1 MSSPLL
7 KKLAGQTAI
16 YGLGTILGRVLNYL
30 LTPLYT
36 GIFAA
41 EAFGTYSEAYSYI
54 AILLIVLTYG
64 METALFHFAQK
75 NPNPNRVFSTAAVS
89 LLLTTSVFWLLL
101 FPNSLTVADIMNYP
115 GHPEYVVWL
124 GLIIGFDALSSLPM
138 AWLRLKG
145 RPGLFS
151 LITLINIGVNIGLN
165 LFWLKWGRDAYASGQ
180 GSPFE
185 GWGLL
190 EYNPEIGV
198 GYIFLANLIASGVK
212 LMLCIP
218 FFRTGRLH
226 LDFSLLRQMLHYAAP
241 LLVAGLGF
249 ILNERLDVLM
259 LKYILPLSPK
269 EAMYQVGVYGA
280 CYKLAIL
287 MTIFIQAFRYA
298 AEPFFFSQQKR
309 GDAKELYASVM
320 NYFVAFCSVLYLMV
334 VLHLDVFKHFLRDSS
349 YWEGLGIVPVI
360 MLANIFLGIYMNL
373 SMWYKLSGQTRYGAI
388 FSVMGAALTIGLNAA
403 LIPHF
408 GFMGSAYTT
417 LAAYGS
423 MVLVSYIWGL
433 KNYPIPYN
441 LKRIGVYL
449 GLSVGLYLIH
459 SLFDFADVRIRL
471 ITGFAMWSGFVVFA
485 SFTEFPSLKN
495 RISSTWKK

>member
-7 KKLAGQTAI
+7 KKLAGQTAV

-75 NPNPNRVFSTAAVS
+75 NDKPKRVFSTAAAS
-89 LLLTTSVFWLLL
+89 LLLTTACFWIFL
-101 FPNSLTVADIMNYP
+101 FPNSSFVSELMNYP

-138 AWLRLKG
+138 AWLRLQG

-151 LITLINIGVNIGLN
+151 IITLVNIGVNIGLN
-165 LFWLKWGRDAYASGQ
+165 LFWLKWGRDIYLSGNA
-180 GSPFE
+180 SPFE

-190 EYNPEIGV
+190 EFNPEIGV

-212 LMLCIP
+212 LLLCIP
-218 FFRTGRLH
+218 FLKTGRLH
-226 LDFSLLRQMLHYAAP
+226 LDARLLRQMLTYSAP

-269 EAMYQVGVYGA
+269 DAMHQVGVYGA

-298 AEPFFFSQQKR
+298 AEPFFFSQQNR
-309 GDAKELYASVM
+309 NDAKEMYASVM
-320 NYFVAFCSVLYLMV
+320 NYFVAFCSVLFLMV
-334 VLHLDVFKHFLRDSS
+334 VLHLDIFKHFLRDSS
-349 YWEGLGIVPVI
+349 YWEGLSIVPVI

-373 SMWYKLSGQTRYGAI
+373 SMWYKLSGQTKYGAI
-388 FSVMGAALTIGLNAA
+388 FSVIGAAITIGLNAA
-403 LIPHF
+403 LIPYF
-408 GFMGSAYTT
+408 GFVGSAYTT
-417 LAAYGS
+417 LAAYGTM
-423 MVLVSYIWGL
+423 MVLSYLWGL
-433 KNYPIPYN
+433 KEYPIPYN
-441 LKRIGVYL
+441 LKRIAVYL
-449 GLSVGLYLIH
+449 GLSVLLYLVH
-459 SLFDFADVRIRL
+459 RLFDSTTPALRLGFGFIMWTAFVAFAL
-471 ITGFAMWSGFVVFA
+471 L
-485 SFTEFPSLKN
+485 TEFPNLKKQF
-495 RISSTWKK
+495 SAKWKT

>member
-7 KKLAGQTAI
+7 KKLAGQTAV
-16 YGLGTILGRVLNYL
+16 YGVGTILGRVLNYL

-75 NPNPNRVFSTAAVS
+75 SDKPERVFSTAAVS
-89 LLLTTSVFWLLL
+89 LLISTSIFWILL
-101 FPNSLTVADIMNYP
+101 FPNSSFVSALMNYP

-151 LITLINIGVNIGLN
+151 IITLLNIAVNIGLN
-165 LFWLKWGRDAYASGQ
+165 LFWLKWGRDMYLTGAT
-180 GSPFE
+180 SPFQ

-190 EYNPEIGV
+190 EFNPEIGV
-198 GYIFLANLIASGVK
+198 GYIFLANLLASGVK
-212 LMLCIP
+212 LALCIP
-218 FFRTGRLH
+218 FLKTGKLH
-226 LDFSLLRQMLHYAAP
+226 LDFRLLKQMLIYAAP

-259 LKYILPLSPK
+259 LKYILPLSPN
-269 EAMYQVGVYGA
+269 EAMHQVGVYGA

-309 GDAKELYASVM
+309 KDAKELYASVM
-320 NYFVAFCSVLYLMV
+320 NYFVAFCSVLFLMV
-334 VLHLDVFKHFLRDSS
+334 VLHLDIFKHFLRDSS
-349 YWEGLGIVPVI
+349 YWEGLRIVPII

-373 SMWYKLSGQTRYGAI
+373 SMWYKLSGQTKYGAI
-388 FSVMGAALTIGLNAA
+388 FSVVGATITIGLNAF
-403 LIPHF
+403 LIPRF
-408 GFMGSAYTT
+408 GFIGSAYTT
-417 LAAYGS
+417 LIAYGT
-423 MVLVSYIWGL
+423 MMTLSYLWGL
-433 KNYPIPYN
+433 KEYPIPYN
-441 LKRIGVYL
+441 VKRIGFYL
-449 GLSVGLYLIH
+449 GLTLILYWIH
-459 SLFDFADVRIRL
+459 RLFDNADLMIRL
-471 ITGFAMWSGFVVFA
+471 GTGFALWIGFITFTLC
-485 SFTEFPSLKN
+485 TEFPKLKHLFLPK
-495 RISSTWKK
+495 WKT

>member
-7 KKLAGQTAI
+7 KKLAGQTAV

-41 EAFGTYSEAYSYI
+41 EAFGTYSEAYAYI

-64 METALFHFAQK
+64 METALFHFVQK
-75 NPNPNRVFSTAAVS
+75 NPNPKRVFSTAAAS
-89 LLLTTSVFWLLL
+89 LLLTTSVFWVLL
-101 FPNSLTVADIMNYP
+101 FPNSSFVANLMNYP

-151 LITLINIGVNIGLN
+151 TITLINIGVNIGLN
-165 LFWLKWGRDAYASGQ
+165 LFWLKWGRDVHLSGQ
-180 GSPFE
+180 ISPFE
-185 GWGLL
+185 GWGML

-198 GYIFLANLIASGVK
+198 GYIFLANLIASAVK

-218 FFRTGRLH
+218 FFRTGGLH
-226 LDFSLLRQMLHYAAP
+226 LDFSLLKQMLRYAAP

-269 EAMYQVGVYGA
+269 ESMHQVGVYGA

-309 GDAKELYASVM
+309 TDAKEMYASVM
-320 NYFVAFCSVLYLMV
+320 NYFVAFCSVLFLMV
-334 VLHLDVFKHFLRDSS
+334 VLHLDLFKHFLRDSS
-349 YWEGLGIVPVI
+349 YWEGLSIVPVI

-388 FSVMGAALTIGLNAA
+388 FSVIGAALTIGLNAA

-408 GFMGSAYTT
+408 GFVGSAYTT
-417 LAAYGS
+417 LVAYGTM
-423 MVLVSYIWGL
+423 MVISYLWGL
-433 KNYPIPYN
+433 KKYPIPYN
-441 LKRIGVYL
+441 LKRIGLYL
-449 GLSVGLYLIH
+449 SLSVGLYLFH
-459 SLFDFADVRIRL
+459 RVFDSANVPIRL
-471 ITGFAMWSGFVVFA
+471 GSGFALWLGFIAFA
-485 SFTEFPSLKN
+485 VLTEFPTLKHLF
-495 RISSTWKK
+495 SSK

>member
-7 KKLAGQTAI
+7 KKLAGQTAV

-41 EAFGTYSEAYSYI
+41 EAFGTYSEAYAYI

-64 METALFHFAQK
+64 METALFHFVQK
-75 NPNPNRVFSTAAVS
+75 NPNPKRVFSTAAAS
-89 LLLTTSVFWLLL
+89 LLLTTSVFWVLL
-101 FPNSLTVADIMNYP
+101 FPNSSFVANLMNYP

-151 LITLINIGVNIGLN
+151 TITLINIGVNIGLN
-165 LFWLKWGRDAYASGQ
+165 LFWLKWGRDLHLAGQ
-180 GSPFE
+180 ISPFE

-198 GYIFLANLIASGVK
+198 GYIFLANLIASAVK

-218 FFRTGRLH
+218 FFRTGGLH
-226 LDFSLLRQMLHYAAP
+226 LDFSLLKQMLRYAAP

-269 EAMYQVGVYGA
+269 EAMHQVGVYGA

-309 GDAKELYASVM
+309 TDAKEMYASVM
-320 NYFVAFCSVLYLMV
+320 NYFVAFCSVLFLMV
-334 VLHLDVFKHFLRDSS
+334 VLHLDLFKHFLRDSS
-349 YWEGLGIVPVI
+349 YWEGLSIVPVI

-388 FSVMGAALTIGLNAA
+388 FSVIGAALTIGLNAA

-408 GFMGSAYTT
+408 GFVGSAYTT
-417 LAAYGS
+417 LVAYGTM
-423 MVLVSYIWGL
+423 MVISYLWGL
-433 KNYPIPYN
+433 KKYPIPYN
-441 LKRIGVYL
+441 LKRIGLYL
-449 GLSVGLYLIH
+449 SLSVGLYLFH
-459 SLFDFADVRIRL
+459 RVFDSANVPIRL
-471 ITGFAMWSGFVVFA
+471 GSGFALWLGFIAFA
-485 SFTEFPSLKN
+485 VLTEFPTLKHLF
-495 RISSTWKK
+495 SSK